1 MGNRALQPVSINGIE
16 FDALISSTE
25 SYEASVPE
33 YPVETGFTVSD
44 TVILNAETL
53 EMTLFLSNRPVT
65 WVRRFGASANRVGQ
79 VTRQLRELY
88 FQKSLVT
95 VSTGSGSYTNM
106 AITSLSIPRSNSMMD
121 AVEIP
126 IKFKKVRVT
135 ASRTAVIPD
144 SYGKSG
150 ATAAPSGTA
159 NTSAA
164 SAGAS
169 GGNEAAGGDAQGS
182 SSVAYGIASKF
193 GLFK

>member
-25 SYEASVPE
+25 AYEASVPE
-33 YPVETGFTVSD
+33 YPVETGF

-65 WVRRFGASANRVGQ
+65 WARRFGASANRVGQ
-79 VTRQLRELY
+79 VAGQLRELY

-106 AITSLSIPRSNSMMD
+106 AITSLSIPRTNSMMD

-150 ATAAPSGTA
+150 ATAAPAGTA

-164 SAGAS
+164 STGAS
-169 GGNEAAGGDAQGS
+169 GGTEAAGGDAQGS

>member
-25 SYEASVPE
+25 AYEASVPE

-65 WVRRFGASANRVGQ
+65 WARRFGASANRVGQ

-88 FQKSLVT
+88 FQKSLVP

-106 AITSLSIPRSNSMMD
+106 AIQKGPGDCLTNGGHPGQLWKERSY
-121 AVEIP
+121 
-126 IKFKKVRVT
+126 RR
-135 ASRTAVIPD
+135 ASRNGE
-144 SYGKSG
+144 YL
-150 ATAAPSGTA
+150 
-159 NTSAA
+159 
-164 SAGAS
+164 
-169 GGNEAAGGDAQGS
+169 S
-182 SSVAYGIASKF
+182 SF
-193 GLFK
+193 HRGLRRE

>member
-25 SYEASVPE
+25 AYEASVPE

-65 WVRRFGASANRVGQ
+65 WARRFGASANRVGQ

-106 AITSLSIPRSNSMMD
+106 AITS
-121 AVEIP
+121 
-126 IKFKKVRVT
+126 KFKKVRVT

-150 ATAAPSGTA
+150 ATAAPAGTA

-164 SAGAS
+164 STGAS

>member
-25 SYEASVPE
+25 AYEASVPE

-65 WVRRFGASANRVGQ
+65 WARRFGASANRVGQ
-79 VTRQLRELY
+79 VAGQLRELY

-106 AITSLSIPRSNSMMD
+106 AITSLSIPRTNSMMD

-150 ATAAPSGTA
+150 ATAAMAGTA

-164 SAGAS
+164 STGAS

-182 SSVAYGIASKF
+182 SSVVYGIASKF